1 MQQSI
6 FARYPLA
13 SEQRS
18 RTARARAEEALVRFA
33 LLADTHARDFIVI
46 GGLNPDFLAPGAPHP
61 HLGTTDVDLLFEL
74 GVFYDRD
81 ELDFGWL
88 ERALDAG
95 GFVANATG
103 WQWTGVLGDA
113 HVRLDLVCD
122 VYDSPGLP
130 VELPGTARAAA
141 QNMRGPAA
149 ALNDPIEREL
159 QVPDTVRAEFPEA
172 PSQVSLRFASL
183 GGYLMAKSTA
193 FMSRGLRKDGYDLA
207 FVMMYAP
214 GGPRAAAAAV
224 STVSSSAH
232 HDPAMPNVRAAVE
245 RLATPQSKWVDDVI
259 DELLRAG
266 DDEEGDQLRS
276 DVVVSA
282 QQFLNALAP

>member
-1 MQQSI
+1 
-6 FARYPLA
+6 
-13 SEQRS
+13 
-18 RTARARAEEALVRFA
+18 
-33 LLADTHARDFIVI
+33 
-46 GGLNPDFLAPGAPHP
+46 
-61 HLGTTDVDLLFEL
+61 
-74 GVFYDRD
+74 
-81 ELDFGWL
+81 
-88 ERALDAG
+88 
-95 GFVANATG
+95 
-103 WQWTGVLGDA
+103 
-113 HVRLDLVCD
+113 
-122 VYDSPGLP
+122 
-130 VELPGTARAAA
+130 
-141 QNMRGPAA
+141 MRGPAA